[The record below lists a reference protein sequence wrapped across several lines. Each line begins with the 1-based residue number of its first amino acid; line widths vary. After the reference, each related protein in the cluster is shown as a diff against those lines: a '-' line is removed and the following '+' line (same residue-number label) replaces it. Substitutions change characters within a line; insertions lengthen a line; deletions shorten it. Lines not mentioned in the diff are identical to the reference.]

1 MLKLC
6 KDEFTYESQEAKI
19 KKMFAG
25 GWWAFSLFYT
35 LVIKT
40 SLSLSFKLLVYTDP
54 RG

>member
-6 KDEFTYESQEAKI
+6 KDEFTYESQEAN

-54 RG
+54 PG